1 MTLSRRA
8 LLAAASVAAL
18 ALLPSCNRNSGSAGG
33 GGKIR
38 VAFVTN
44 NPHVFWAVAEK
55 GANKAAEEQGVEL
68 IFRRPERGQAGEQRD
83 IVNELVTKGVKGV
96 AVSVINPEEQTPDLK
111 NVAAKT
117 NLITVD
123 NDATESG
130 RLCYIGTDNYEAG
143 KAVGRLVKEV
153 MPQGGTIA
161 IFVGQITPIN
171 ARLRFQG
178 VVDELA
184 GTKDAQ
190 GPTYGKYTLY
200 KGAAI
205 TDGASES
212 TCLDNAKDAIEKL
225 GATQNV
231 CMVGLWA
238 YNAPAILEA
247 AKSKKAVERIKIVS
261 FDEYPDTL
269 TAIDRGEIYATV
281 VQDPFNF
288 GYQSVKL
295 LAEMAKSGDKSAA
308 TNKPIQNIDY
318 RVVVKQAGKDPATGK
333 DRLAAAEFQK
343 ELNRLMGK

>member
-8 LLAAASVAAL
+8 VLLAASAVAL
-18 ALLPSCNRNSGSAGG
+18 ALLPSCNRDS
-33 GGKIR
+33 GKIK

-44 NPHVFWAVAEK
+44 NPEDFWTIAEK
-55 GANKAAEEQGVEL
+55 GAQDAAAKHGVEV
-68 IFRRPERGQAGEQRD
+68 IFRKPEKGDAGIQRD
-83 IVNELVTKGVKGV
+83 IVNELVAKGVKGI
-96 AVSVINPEEQTPDLK
+96 AVSVINPEEQTESLK
-111 NVAAKT
+111 QVAGKT
-117 NLITVD
+117 NLLTVD

-153 MPQGGTIA
+153 MPNGGTIA

-184 GTKDAQ
+184 GQKDAK

-200 KGAAI
+200 KNEAI
-205 TDGASES
+205 TDNASRA

-225 GATQNV
+225 SGAGNV

-247 AKSKKAVERIKIVS
+247 AKSKNALERVKIVS

-269 TAIDRGEIYATV
+269 AAIDKGEVYATV
-281 VQDPFNF
+281 VQDPYNF
-288 GYQSVKL
+288 GYKAVEL
-295 LAEMAKSGDKSAA
+295 MAEMAKTGDKSAV
-308 TNKPIQNIDY
+308 TKNPLQNIDY
-318 RVVVKQAGKDPATGK
+318 RVVVKKAGKDPVTGK
-333 DRLAAAEFQK
+333 DRLAASDFQK

>member
-8 LLAAASVAAL
+8 LLMAASAAAL
-18 ALLPSCNRNSGSAGG
+18 ALLPSCKGG
-33 GGKIR
+33 GGGSDSKVK

-44 NPHVFWAVAEK
+44 NPEDFWTIAET
-55 GANKAAEEQGVEL
+55 GAKKAADEQGVEL
-68 IFRRPERGQAGEQRD
+68 VFVRPERGEAGIQNER
-83 IVNELVTKGVKGV
+83 IRELVAKGVKGI
-96 AVSVINPEEQTPDLK
+96 AVSVINPEEQTPELR

-143 KAVGRLVKEV
+143 KAVGRLVKEA
-153 MPQGGTIA
+153 MPEGGTIA

-184 GTKDAQ
+184 GQKDAK
-190 GPTYGKYTLY
+190 GPVYGKYTLY
-200 KGAAI
+200 RGEAI
-205 TDGASES
+205 TDNASRA

-225 GATQNV
+225 AGAERL
-231 CMVGLWA
+231 CMIGLWA

-247 AKSKKAVERIKIVS
+247 AKSKNAAGRIKIVS

-269 TAIDRGEIYATV
+269 TGIDRGEIYATV
-281 VQDPFNF
+281 VQDPYNF
-288 GYQSVKL
+288 GYQSIKL

-308 TNKPIQNIDY
+308 TSKPIQNIDY
-318 RVVVKQAGKDPATGK
+318 RVVVKQAGKDPVTGK

-343 ELNRLMGK
+343 ELNRLLGK

>member
-8 LLAAASVAAL
+8 LLAAASAAAL
-18 ALLPSCNRNSGSAGG
+18 ALLPSCNRDSGN
-33 GGKIR
+33 KIK

-44 NPHVFWAVAEK
+44 NPEDFWTIAEK
-55 GANKAAEEQGVEL
+55 GAQDAAAKHGVEVL
-68 IFRRPERGQAGEQRD
+68 FRRPEKGDAGIQRD
-83 IVNELVTKGVKGV
+83 IVNELVAKGVKGI
-96 AVSVINPEEQTPDLK
+96 AVSVIDPKEQTPDLK

-117 NLITVD
+117 NLLTVD
-123 NDATESG
+123 NDATESD

-153 MPQGGTIA
+153 MPRGGTIA

-171 ARLRFQG
+171 AKLRFQG

-184 GTKDAQ
+184 GQKDAK

-200 KGAAI
+200 KGEAI
-205 TDGASES
+205 TDGASRAV
-212 TCLDNAKDAIEKL
+212 CLDNAKDAIEKL
-225 GATQNV
+225 AGAEHL

-247 AKSKKAVERIKIVS
+247 AKSKNAAGRIKIVS

-281 VQDPFNF
+281 VQDPYNF
-288 GYQSVKL
+288 GYRSVEL
-295 LAEMAKSGDKSAA
+295 MAEMAKSGDKSAA

-333 DRLAAAEFQK
+333 DRLAAADFQK
-343 ELNRLMGK
+343 ELNRLLGK

>member
-1 MTLSRRA
+1 MPLSRRA
-8 LLAAASVAAL
+8 LLVAAAAVAVSV
-18 ALLPSCNRNSGSAGG
+18 LPSCNRDS
-33 GGKIR
+33 GKIK

-44 NPHVFWAVAEK
+44 NPEDFWTIAEK
-55 GANKAAEEQGVEL
+55 GAQAAAEKEGVEL
-68 IFRRPERGQAGEQRD
+68 IFRRPDKGEAGLQRD

-96 AVSVINPEEQTPDLK
+96 AVSVIDPENQTPDLK
-111 NVAAKT
+111 VVAGKT

-143 KAVGRLVKEV
+143 KAVGRLVKEA
-153 MPQGGTIA
+153 MPQGGTVA

-184 GTKDAQ
+184 GRQVGKDE
-190 GPTYGKYTLY
+190 TNLGKYTLY

-205 TDGASES
+205 TDGASRAQCFE
-212 TCLDNAKDAIEKL
+212 NAKDAIEKL
-225 GATQNV
+225 ADQPNV

-247 AKSKKAVERIKIVS
+247 AKSKDATKRIRIVS

-269 TAIDRGEIYATV
+269 TAIDNGEIYATV
-281 VQDPFNF
+281 VQDPYNF
-288 GYQSVKL
+288 GYKSIEL
-295 LAEMAKSGDKSAA
+295 LAQIAKTGDKSPA

-318 RVVVKQAGKDPATGK
+318 RVVVKAAAKDPVTGK
-333 DRLAAAEFQK
+333 DRLAAKPFQE

>member
-8 LLAAASVAAL
+8 LLVAASVAAI
-18 ALLPSCNRNSGSAGG
+18 ALVPSCNRDSGTSGN
-33 GGKIR
+33 KIK

-44 NPHVFWAVAEK
+44 NPEDFWTIAEK
-55 GANKAAEEQGVEL
+55 GANDAAAKHDVEVL
-68 IFRRPERGQAGEQRD
+68 FRRPEKGEAGIQMQ
-83 IVNELVTKGVKGV
+83 IVRELAAKGVKGI
-96 AVSVINPEEQTPDLK
+96 AVSVINPEEQTPELR
-111 NVAAKT
+111 NVAKET
-117 NLITVD
+117 NLLTVD

-171 ARLRFQG
+171 ARLRFEG

-184 GTKDAQ
+184 EKKGAK

-200 KGAAI
+200 KGEAI
-205 TDGASES
+205 TDNASRA
-212 TCLDNAKDAIEKL
+212 TCLDNAKDAIEKI
-225 GATQNV
+225 GTTENV

-247 AKSKKAVERIKIVS
+247 AKSKNAAGRIKIVS

-281 VQDPFNF
+281 VQDPYNF
-288 GYQSVKL
+288 GYKSVEL
-295 LAEMAKSGDKSAA
+295 MAEMAKTGDTSLA
-308 TNKPIQNIDY
+308 TKQPLQNIDY
-318 RVVVKQAGKDPATGK
+318 RVVVKQAGKDPVTKK
-333 DRLAAAEFQK
+333 DRLAASEFQK
-343 ELNRLMGK
+343 ELNRLLGK